1 MLIPGNIIANADDLG
16 YGESVNKGILQCFE
30 QSYINS
36 TSLMTNMKGFDEA
49 VDLIHTNPVIS
60 NIGVHVNLAEGKP
73 LTNFKEDFLDAN
85 GNFDVGKTNKLLM
98 NLSNTAKNAFTKEIN
113 AQIEKALAKKV
124 NVMHMDSHLHLHT
137 LPAFYKL
144 FATASRQYKLKIRLA
159 QTYNEGSYVKFY
171 YRKYINSLFKKNNG
185 NYSDR
190 FETVERFLEYKDQH
204 NKNIKVEVML
214 HPWIS
219 ASGMLEDH
227 FDKDTLTRWI
237 TFLKNQ

>member
-30 QSYINS
+30 QGYINS
-36 TSLMTNMKGFDEA
+36 TSLMTNMEGFDEA
-49 VDLIHTNPVIS
+49 IDLIRANPVIS

-73 LTNFKEDFLDAN
+73 LTDFKEDFLDAD
-85 GNFDVGKTNKLLM
+85 GNFAVWKTNKVLLS
-98 NLSNTAKNAFTKEIN
+98 LNTAGKTAFAREIN
-113 AQIEKALAKKV
+113 AQIEKALAKKIGV
-124 NVMHMDSHLHLHT
+124 IHMDSHLHLHT

-144 FATASRQYKLKIRLA
+144 FAAASTQHKLKIRLA
-159 QTYNEGSYVKFY
+159 QTYNEGSYIKFY
-171 YRKYINSLFKKNNG
+171 YRKYINSQFKKNDG

-204 NKNIKVEVML
+204 DKNIKVEVML
-214 HPWIS
+214 HPWVS
-219 ASGMLEDH
+219 TSGMLEDH